1 MSLFLSVL
9 ACVLFA
15 SAFKDVV
22 DMNTA
27 WLCFSIIIAGG
38 LAGLKD

>member
-1 MSLFLSVL
+1 MSLVFSVL
-9 ACVLFA
+9 ICVLFA
-15 SAFKDVV
+15 SVFKDVV

-38 LAGLKD
+38 LAGLKN